1 MWLLVEVSVMRRTN
15 VYCLVLGVLLCA
27 GCHKEKSTDELIA
40 DLKSPQAKDRVVA
53 VRLLEQKKGD
63 PAKVVPVLMEALK
76 DSEDDV
82 RWGAANGLGYYGEKA
97 KDAIPALQHMQQHDA
112 DARIRNAAKRAIAR
126 IDPSLATPNAQKK

>member
-1 MWLLVEVSVMRRTN
+1 MRRAN
-15 VYCLVLGVLLCA
+15 LNRLVLGMLLCT

-53 VRLLEQKKGD
+53 VRLLEQRKAD

-82 RWGAANGLGYYGEKA
+82 RWGAANGLGYYGEQA
-97 KDAIPALQHMQQHDA
+97 KDAIPALQHMQQHDS
-112 DARIRNAAKRAIAR
+112 DARIRNAAKRALAR
-126 IDPSLATPNAQKK
+126 IDPSMATLNTTKK